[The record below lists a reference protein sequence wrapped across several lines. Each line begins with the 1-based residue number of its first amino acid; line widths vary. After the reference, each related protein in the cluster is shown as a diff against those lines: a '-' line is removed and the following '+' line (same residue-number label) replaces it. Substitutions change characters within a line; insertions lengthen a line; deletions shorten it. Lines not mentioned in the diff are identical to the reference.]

1 MAKRDFSR
9 KSDAELLVGTPL
21 EESAL
26 MRRLRARHY
35 AEEHAEEEERTYQL
49 PGGGK
54 ITVRHREPGSSDK
67 RSKP

>member
-1 MAKRDFSR
+1 MAKKDFSG
-9 KSDAELLVGTPL
+9 KSDAELVAGTPL
-21 EESAL
+21 EDSVL

-35 AEEHAEEEERTYQL
+35 AEEHTEEEERTHQL